1 MQLNPWKSHPKRI
14 SPVFSVNLASSINL
28 ISIHSLNFCGQKNAV
43 ILFLNS
49 KPVMWQ
55 AHLLRTTNLVY
66 TRRSYSKKWI
76 H

>member
-1 MQLNPWKSHPKRI
+1 MRVKILLYFTIKYDVFILLLSAMQLNPWKSHPKRI

-49 KPVMWQ
+49 KPVM
-55 AHLLRTTNLVY
+55 
-66 TRRSYSKKWI
+66 
-76 H
+76 